1 MPFGIGVTELVILLV
16 ALLIIFGPKRLPEM
30 GRSLG
35 KGMREFK
42 DSISGKDDDDEPVHH
57 RLATELPPADEHPV
71 APDQSRRAARAR
83 HRLLA
88 SGGEPMALKRLPRRL
103 QHGEEATLV
112 EHLGELRSRI
122 LISLLAIIPAF
133 IVAFV
138 FRDTLIDV
146 LTRPL
151 PDDKKLITFGV
162 TEPFTTVMK
171 VCLATAVAV
180 TLPILLYQLWS
191 FLAPA
196 IEEGKQRTV
205 AVFTLFATILFAA
218 GVTFSYF
225 IVLPRALGFL
235 TNFGEEFFQVEVR
248 ASYYF
253 SFVTLTL
260 IASGLA
266 FQMPIFIL
274 GLVRLRILSA
284 DRLRRNRRVGFALM
298 VVFAVLL
305 PTVDPVSLLLEVA
318 PLIILFELSIQLA
331 TVMEKRWDIAD
342 QKSRW
347 SEA

>member
-1 MPFGIGVTELVILLV
+1 
-16 ALLIIFGPKRLPEM
+16 
-30 GRSLG
+30 
-35 KGMREFK
+35 
-42 DSISGKDDDDEPVHH
+42 
-57 RLATELPPADEHPV
+57 
-71 APDQSRRAARAR
+71 
-83 HRLLA
+83 
-88 SGGEPMALKRLPRRL
+88 MALKRLPRRL

-122 LISLLAIIPAF
+122 MIALLAIVPAF

-138 FRDTLIDV
+138 FHETLIDV

-151 PDDKKLITFGV
+151 PDDKKLVTLGV
-162 TEPFTTVMK
+162 TEPFTTAVK
-171 VCLATAVAV
+171 VCLAAAVAV

-205 AVFTLFATILFAA
+205 AVFTALASILFAG
-218 GVTFSYF
+218 GVLFSYF

-235 TNFGEEFFQVEVR
+235 TTFGEEFFQVEIR

-260 IASGLA
+260 LASGLA

-274 GLVRLRILSA
+274 ALVRLRILSA
-284 DRLRRNRRVGFALM
+284 ERLRRNRRIGFASML
-298 VVFAVLL
+298 VFAVLL
-305 PTVDPVSLLLEVA
+305 PTVDPVSLALEVI
-318 PLIILFELSIQLA
+318 PLIILFELSVQLA
-331 TVMEKRWDIAD
+331 GVMEKRWDIAD

-347 SEA
+347 AVE